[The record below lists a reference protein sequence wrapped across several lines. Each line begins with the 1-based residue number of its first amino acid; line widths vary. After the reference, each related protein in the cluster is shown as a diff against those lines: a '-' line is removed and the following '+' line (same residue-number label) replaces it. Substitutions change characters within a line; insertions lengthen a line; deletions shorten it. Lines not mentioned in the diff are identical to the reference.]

1 MPQAIA
7 SYEGMDKSTIPNRH
21 AYNGFMK
28 AALLQGVSQLWYGPD
43 LVHIQGRR
51 ERRAL
56 MLCSLTMLVIGLAWG
71 SYFAV
76 VGNWLLVGMD
86 LLMVASGATT
96 AALIWRKNIRAAAV
110 LVFTTLFF
118 VICLIAWVFDS
129 PTLANPRTSHMYLLP
144 LGAAALLTFRDSSP
158 WLRHG
163 IALSCML
170 AMLVLSVP
178 FASPWPAYALP
189 EDLRSVGTWVQPAT
203 ALALLYILLYVMQN
217 DASMRS
223 ALEDELRQ
231 AVAEKQFVLHYQP
244 QLDLLGRIVGAEALI
259 RWQHPQRG
267 LVYPGHFI
275 EVAEQT
281 GLILPMGHWVLQQAC
296 AQLQAWS
303 TEPACQH
310 LRLSVNISQVQF
322 RQADFVPHVLGLIE
336 RHGIRAELLE
346 LEVTESMLVQD
357 LADIIQKMQTLRTRG
372 VTFSLDDFGTGY
384 SSLNHLKRL
393 PLNQLKIDQSFVR
406 DVLTDDND
414 ASIARTVIALGHNLG
429 LAVIA
434 EGVETREQQAFLA
447 AGGCEFFQG
456 YLYSRPIP
464 IEAFLSFARENR
476 QSW

>member
-1 MPQAIA
+1 
-7 SYEGMDKSTIPNRH
+7 MDQPTIPNRH
-21 AYNGFMK
+21 AYNGFMQV
-28 AALLQGVSQLWYGPD
+28 ALLQGISQLWYSPD

-56 MLCSLTMLVIGLAWG
+56 MLCSLAMLVIGLVWG

-76 VGNWLLVGMD
+76 VGNWLLAAMD
-86 LLMVASGATT
+86 LCMVASGAIT
-96 AALIWRKNIRAAAV
+96 AALIWRKQIRSAAV
-110 LVFTTLFF
+110 LVFTTLFL
-118 VICLIAWVFDS
+118 VIFLIAWVFDS
-129 PTLANPRTSHMYLLP
+129 PTPANPRTAHMYLLP
-144 LGAAALLTFRDSSP
+144 LGAAALLTFRDASA

-163 IALSCML
+163 IAVGCML
-170 AMLVLSVP
+170 AMLVLCVP

-189 EDLRSVGTWVQPAT
+189 EDLRTVGTWVQPAT
-203 ALALLYILLYVMQN
+203 ALALLYLVLHVMQN

-223 ALEDELRQ
+223 ALEGELRQ
-231 AVAEKQFVLHYQP
+231 AVAHKQFVLHYQP
-244 QLDLLGRIVGAEALI
+244 QLDLLGRMIGAEALI

-275 EVAEQT
+275 DTAEQT
-281 GLILPMGHWVLQQAC
+281 GLMLPMGHWVLQQAC

-310 LRLSVNISQVQF
+310 LRLSVNISQLQF
-322 RQADFVPHVLGLIE
+322 RQSDFVPQVLGLIE
-336 RHGIRAELLE
+336 RYGIRAELLE

-357 LADIIQKMQTLRTRG
+357 LDDIIQKMQALRARG

-406 DVLTDDND
+406 DVLTNAND
-414 ASIARTVIALGHNLG
+414 ASIARTVVTLGHNLG
-429 LAVIA
+429 LSVIA
-434 EGVETREQQAFLA
+434 EGVETAEQQAFLA
-447 AGGCEFFQG
+447 ACGCEYFQG

-464 IEAFLSFARENR
+464 LEAFLTFARENR
-476 QSW
+476 LSW